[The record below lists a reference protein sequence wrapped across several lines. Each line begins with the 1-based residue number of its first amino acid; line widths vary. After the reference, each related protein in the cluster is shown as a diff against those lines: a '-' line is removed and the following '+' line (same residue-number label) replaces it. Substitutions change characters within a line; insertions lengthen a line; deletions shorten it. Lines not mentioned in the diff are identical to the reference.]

1 MTMGRIDLADRLE
14 DARARI
20 DGEQAPTGHTEP
32 RFARMA
38 RKDARIRVDQDAA
51 LTALARS
58 LMRQRRV
65 KAERI
70 TENTLIR
77 VAIDLLLAHADE
89 LRGSTENE
97 LRDGI
102 ITALPHSRTSTGRAS
117 RSSGVPELP
126 TTDVRDT
133 RTSGPRQ
140 ARTPHSPQSGTS
152 GMPTV
157 GAGVAS
163 ARRR

>member
-1 MTMGRIDLADRLE
+1 MGRIDLADRLE

-20 DGEQAPTGHTEP
+20 DREQAPADRTEP

-51 LTALARS
+51 LTALAKS
-58 LMRQRRV
+58 LMRQRRL

-102 ITALPHSRTSTGRAS
+102 TTALPDSRTSADRAS
-117 RSSGVPELP
+117 RSSGVPELAN
-126 TTDVRDT
+126 TDVRST
-133 RTSGPRQ
+133 RTSALRQ
-140 ARTPHSPQSGTS
+140 ARTPHSPQPGTS
-152 GMPTV
+152 RIPTFSP
-157 GAGVAS
+157 GVAS